1 MDKYVVT
8 KVTPCEIHPAG
19 TEDFCLKCVLGEKR
33 VDADLFEV
41 LEEWWAE
48 KMDGRDSDK

>member
-1 MDKYVVT
+1 M
-8 KVTPCEIHPAG
+8 HPVA

-41 LEEWWAE
+41 LEEWWATKKPKVRRIE
-48 KMDGRDSDK
+48 RPQIVLEDD